1 MIADRSAVGNGA
13 SCLHQRRERRP
24 RPWTIVHAA
33 VLEMV
38 VCRTFRAGPKI
49 EEPGRS
55 EVSLMIRGR
64 TKSLIK
70 LVQEVHACAEQQERE
85 IAALRATVER
95 LRTERDELVA
105 QVRFAT
111 EQANRETRA
120 AGSLRIELLAR
131 TSVPKDRLDFCG
143 DGEHGETTAVLPR
156 PTFVPRRRV
165 REDETE
171 RDVHG

>member
-1 MIADRSAVGNGA
+1 
-13 SCLHQRRERRP
+13 
-24 RPWTIVHAA
+24 
-33 VLEMV
+33 
-38 VCRTFRAGPKI
+38 
-49 EEPGRS
+49 
-55 EVSLMIRGR
+55 
-64 TKSLIK
+64 
-70 LVQEVHACAEQQERE
+70 VHACAEQQERE

-111 EQANRETRA
+111 QQANRETRA

-131 TSVPKDRLDFCG
+131 TSVPRERLDFCSDG
-143 DGEHGETTAVLPR
+143 DHGETTAVLPR

>member
-1 MIADRSAVGNGA
+1 
-13 SCLHQRRERRP
+13 
-24 RPWTIVHAA
+24 
-33 VLEMV
+33 
-38 VCRTFRAGPKI
+38 
-49 EEPGRS
+49 
-55 EVSLMIRGR
+55 MIRGR
-64 TKSLIK
+64 TKSLSR
-70 LVQEVHACAEQQERE
+70 LLQEVHACAEQQERE
-85 IAALRATVER
+85 LATLRATVER
-95 LRTERDELVA
+95 LRSERDELVA

-131 TSVPKDRLDFCG
+131 TSLPKERRDFCG
-143 DGEHGETTAVLPR
+143 DGEHGETTAVVPL

>member
-1 MIADRSAVGNGA
+1 MIADRGVVRNGA
-13 SCLHQRRERRP
+13 KCLHQRRESAP

-33 VLEMV
+33 ASEIV
-38 VCRTFRAGPKI
+38 VCRTLRAGPNF
-49 EEPGRS
+49 EEPRRS

-85 IAALRATVER
+85 LAALRATVER
-95 LRTERDELVA
+95 LRSERDELVA

-131 TSVPKDRLDFCG
+131 TSVPKERLDFCG
-143 DGEHGETTAVLPR
+143 DGQHGETTAVLPR
-156 PTFVPRRRV
+156 PTFVPRRRI